1 MTEID
6 VVPKLW
12 GFCNIL
18 RHDGMGYGDYIEQLT
33 YLLFLKIA
41 DEVNVP
47 VPAGY
52 DWKSLKKLSGSE
64 LTNHYMQILPKLATG
79 EGMLQKIFAGSQSRF
94 RKPVNLK
101 RLISMIDAIQWSDVD
116 VDIKGDAYEGLLM
129 KYAKDQK
136 GAGQYF
142 TPREVIRSVVR
153 CIKPDIRQSE
163 TYTIHDPA
171 CGTGGFLIGAYEW
184 MLKQTKMGAELSREK
199 LERLQKHTYSGQ
211 EIVPGT
217 RRLAFMN
224 LYLHEIEAEIEY
236 DDSLTEGPH
245 TSKRYECVLT
255 NPPFGRA
262 GGGRV
267 ERADFAVQTSN
278 KQLNFV
284 QHVLTILKPGGR
296 AAMVV
301 PDNVLFES
309 GAGQEIRK
317 ILVEDCNLHT
327 ILRLPVGTFT
337 PYSPGVKANV
347 IFFTKG
353 QPTKESWIYD
363 LRTNTKKITKS
374 NPMAQELFK
383 EFEQCYGPDP
393 DVTGL
398 RKETKRFKRFT
409 RRKMEENDLNLDIVW
424 LRDESLE
431 DSDDLPEP
439 EDLLVEIETLLQS
452 AVDYVG
458 ELQSLLNNSE
468 DRPEA

>member
-6 VVPKLW
+6 VVAKLW

-18 RHDGMGYGDYIEQLT
+18 RDDGMGYGDYIEQLT

-41 DEVNVP
+41 DEVRVEVP
-47 VPAGY
+47 KGY
-52 DWKSLKKLSGSE
+52 DWKSLKRLSGTE
-64 LTNHYMQILPKLATG
+64 LTDYYMRLLPRLAT
-79 EGMLQKIFAGSQSRF
+79 EDGMLFKIFAGSQSRF
-94 RKPVNLK
+94 REPVNLK
-101 RLISMIDAIQWSDVD
+101 RLISMIDEIQWSDVD

-129 KYAKDQK
+129 KYAEDQK

-142 TPREVIRSVVR
+142 TPREVIRSIVR
-153 CIKPDIRQSE
+153 CIKPDIRQSS

-184 MLKQTKMGAELSREK
+184 MLKQTKMGAELSRKE
-199 LERLQKHTYSGQ
+199 LERLQKRTYSGQ

-236 DDSLTEGPH
+236 DDSIAEGPH
-245 TSKRYECVLT
+245 TSKRYDCILT

-267 ERADFAVQTSN
+267 NRADFAVQTSN

-284 QHVLTILKPGGR
+284 QHVLTILKPGGQ

-301 PDNVLFES
+301 PDNVLFET

-317 ILVEDCNLHT
+317 ILMEDCNLHT

-337 PYSPGVKANV
+337 PYSAGVKANV
-347 IFFTKG
+347 IFFM
-353 QPTKESWIYD
+353 KESSTTETWIYD
-363 LRTNTKKITKS
+363 LRTNMKTITKS
-374 NPMAQELFK
+374 TPVTSALFQD
-383 EFEQCYGPDP
+383 FEAHFGSDSSGIYG
-393 DVTGL
+393 
-398 RKETKRFKRFT
+398 RKEGERWKRFS
-409 RRKMEENDLNLDIVW
+409 RKEIASRDDNLDITW
-424 LRDESLE
+424 LTSDDYTNNNKSLE
-431 DSDDLPEP
+431 PS
-439 EDLLVEIETLLQS
+439 EIIAEMISSLNS
-452 AVDYVG
+452 AQDAIE
-458 ELQSLLNNSE
+458 ELYRLLNDGGNSG
-468 DRPEA
+468 A

>member
-18 RHDGMGYGDYIEQLT
+18 RDDGMGYGDYIEQLT

-41 DEVNVP
+41 DEVGVEVP
-47 VPAGY
+47 KSY
-52 DWKSLKKLSGSE
+52 DWKSLKQRSGTE
-64 LTNHYMQILPKLATG
+64 LTDHYMRLLPRLATE
-79 EGMLQKIFAGSQSRF
+79 EGMLRKIFAGSQSRF
-94 RKPVNLK
+94 REPVNLK
-101 RLISMIDAIQWSDVD
+101 RLISMIDEIQWSDVD

-129 KYAKDQK
+129 KYAEDQK

-153 CIKPDIRQSE
+153 RMKPDIRQLKD
-163 TYTIHDPA
+163 YTIHDPA

-184 MLKQTKMGAELSREK
+184 MLKQTKMGAELNREE

-236 DDSLTEGPH
+236 DDSLAEGPH
-245 TSKRYECVLT
+245 TSKRYDCILT

-301 PDNVLFES
+301 PDNVLFEG
-309 GAGQEIRK
+309 GAGKEIRK
-317 ILVEDCNLHT
+317 ILLEDCNLHT
-327 ILRLPVGTFT
+327 ILRLTVGTFT

-353 QPTKESWIYD
+353 TSTKETWVYD

-374 NPMAQELFK
+374 SPITPDIFE
-383 EFEQCYGPDP
+383 EFEKCYGSDANGEGKRSEIERFKKI
-393 DVTGL
+393 T
-398 RKETKRFKRFT
+398 RKEI
-409 RRKMEENDLNLDIVW
+409 EEREWNLDISL

-431 DSDDLPEP
+431 DSENLPEP
-439 EDLLVEIETLLQS
+439 EELLVEIETILQS
-452 AVDYVG
+452 AIDTVA
-458 ELQSLLNNSE
+458 ELQNILNNTVE
-468 DRPEA
+468 EKEV